1 MRKVNGVE
9 LRQLEYFLVVA
20 REGNVT
26 RAAKKLYTA
35 QPSLSRQIQKLEE
48 ELGAPLFD
56 RSKRGMRLTVV
67 GETFLRY
74 VERGFDQFEAGRQAV
89 RDLLG
94 PEHGH
99 VRMAFLPAVGADL
112 LPEALAAFRTQ
123 YPAVQFTLRQ
133 STTLETLA
141 WLRAGEIEL
150 CIATALPYG
159 QADPG
164 LQRAALLVEE
174 LFAALPPDHRLA
186 TQPNIALAELASD
199 PFVLVGGGS
208 GLRRVIEAACQHV
221 GFMPQVAVEG
231 DDLATV
237 RGLVAAGLGV
247 SLLPALALHEWG
259 RLRPAI
265 IPIRNAP
272 TWTVEIV
279 WHAERY
285 LPVAARA
292 FRDFLQD
299 YVAAHPPDRI
309 NVPGNQEPRTENRNV
324 SMYHAGS

>member
-1 MRKVNGVE
+1 ME
-9 LRQLEYFLVVA
+9 LRQLEYFQCVA

-56 RSKRGMRLTVV
+56 RSKRGMRLTAV
-67 GETFLRY
+67 GETFLQY
-74 VERGFDQFEAGRQAV
+74 VERGFDQFEAGKQAV
-89 RDLLG
+89 KDLLG
-94 PEHGH
+94 PQHGH
-99 VRMAFLPAVGADL
+99 IRMAFLPAVGADL
-112 LPEALAAFRTQ
+112 LPEALAAFRAR
-123 YPAVQFTLRQ
+123 YPTVEFTLRQ
-133 STTLETLA
+133 STTLETLG

-159 QADPG
+159 QSEPG
-164 LQRAALLVEE
+164 LERAPLLIEE
-174 LFAALPPDHRLA
+174 LYAALPPDHRYASRDSIDLQDLA
-186 TQPNIALAELASD
+186 DD

-208 GLRRVIEAACQHV
+208 GLRRVIEAACQQV
-221 GFMPQVAVEG
+221 GFLPRVAVEG

-265 IPIRNAP
+265 VPLRTPP
-272 TWTVEIV
+272 TWTVEAV
-279 WHAERY
+279 WSAERY
-285 LPVAARA
+285 LPVATRA
-292 FRDFLQD
+292 FRDFLRE
-299 YVAAHPPDRI
+299 YIAAHPPERA
-309 NVPGNQEPRTENRNV
+309 RLANRAASDSAV
-324 SMYHAGS
+324 SAGA

>member
-1 MRKVNGVE
+1 ME

-26 RAAKKLYTA
+26 RAARKLYTA
-35 QPSLSRQIQKLEE
+35 QPSLSRQIQKLED

-56 RSKRGMRLTVV
+56 RSKRGMRLTAV

-74 VERGFDQFEAGRQAV
+74 VEGGFGQFEAGRQAV

-94 PEHGH
+94 PQHGH

-112 LPEALAAFRTQ
+112 LPEALAAFRDR
-123 YPAVQFTLRQ
+123 YPDVQFTLRQ
-133 STTLETLA
+133 STTLETLN
-141 WLRAGEIEL
+141 WLQAGEVDL
-150 CIATALPYG
+150 CIATALPYERSDSPFHS
-159 QADPG
+159 AP
-164 LQRAALLVEE
+164 LLVEE
-174 LFAALPPDHRLA
+174 LYAALPPRHPLADREVVDLA
-186 TQPNIALAELASD
+186 TLAND

-208 GLRRVIEAACQHV
+208 GLRRVIEAACQRV
-221 GFMPQVAVEG
+221 GFIPRVAVEG

-259 RLRPAI
+259 RLRPVI
-265 IPIRNAP
+265 VPIASAP
-272 TWTVEIV
+272 TWTVEVV

-285 LPVAARA
+285 LPVATRT
-292 FRDFLQD
+292 FRDFLRD
-299 YVAAHPPDRI
+299 YVIQHPPQRIDYNHDREI
-309 NVPGNQEPRTENRNV
+309 PSSDAV
-324 SMYHAGS
+324 

>member
-1 MRKVNGVE
+1 MRYSVPERKAECVE

-35 QPSLSRQIQKLEE
+35 QPSLSRQIQKLED

-56 RSKRGMRLTVV
+56 RSKRGMRLTAV
-67 GETFLRY
+67 GETFLQY

-89 RDLLG
+89 KDLLG

-99 VRMAFLPAVGADL
+99 IRMAFLPAVGADL
-112 LPEALAAFRTQ
+112 LPEALAAFRGR
-123 YPAVQFTLRQ
+123 YPTVQFTLRQ
-133 STTLETLA
+133 STTLETLD

-159 QADPG
+159 QSEPG
-164 LQRAALLVEE
+164 LMRAPLLVEE
-174 LFAALPPDHRLA
+174 LYAALPPDHRYA
-186 TQPNIALAELASD
+186 GESTIALKDLASE

-208 GLRRVIEAACQHV
+208 GLRRVIEAACQQV
-221 GFMPQVAVEG
+221 GFMPRVAVEG

-265 IPIRNAP
+265 VPLQAPP
-272 TWTVEIV
+272 TWTVEAV
-279 WHAERY
+279 WNADRY
-285 LPVAARA
+285 LPVATRT
-292 FRDFLQD
+292 FRDFLQE
-299 YVAAHPPDRI
+299 YIAAHPLERVHYRQTI
-309 NVPGNQEPRTENRNV
+309 MEPRDG
-324 SMYHAGS
+324 H

>member
-1 MRKVNGVE
+1 MRCSMPQRKAECVE

-35 QPSLSRQIQKLEE
+35 QPSLSRQIQKLED

-56 RSKRGMRLTVV
+56 RSKRGMRLTAV
-67 GETFLRY
+67 GETFLQY

-89 RDLLG
+89 KDLLG

-99 VRMAFLPAVGADL
+99 IRMAFLPAVGADL
-112 LPEALAAFRTQ
+112 LPEALAAFRER
-123 YPAVQFTLRQ
+123 YPTVQFTLRQ
-133 STTLETLA
+133 STTLETLG

-159 QADPG
+159 QSEPG
-164 LQRAALLVEE
+164 LMRATLLVEE
-174 LFAALPPDHRLA
+174 LYAALPPDHRYARETTIDLKD
-186 TQPNIALAELASD
+186 LASE

-208 GLRRVIEAACQHV
+208 GLRRVIEAACQQV
-221 GFMPQVAVEG
+221 GFMPRVAVEG

-265 IPIRNAP
+265 VPLHTPP
-272 TWTVEIV
+272 TWTVEAV
-279 WHAERY
+279 WNADRY
-285 LPVAARA
+285 LPVATRT
-292 FRDFLQD
+292 FRDFLQE
-299 YVAAHPPDRI
+299 YIAAHPLERVHYAQTIADR
-309 NVPGNQEPRTENRNV
+309 RAR
-324 SMYHAGS
+324 H

>member
-1 MRKVNGVE
+1 ME

-35 QPSLSRQIQKLEE
+35 QPALSRQIQKLED

-56 RSKRGMRLTVV
+56 RSKRGMRLTTV
-67 GETFLRY
+67 GATFLQY
-74 VERGFDQFEAGRQAV
+74 VERGFGQFEAGRQAV
-89 RDLLG
+89 HDLLG

-112 LPEALAAFRTQ
+112 LPEALAAFRER
-123 YPAVQFTLRQ
+123 YPQVTFTLRQ
-133 STTLETLA
+133 STTLETLQ
-141 WLRAGEIEL
+141 WLLAGDVEL
-150 CIATALPYG
+150 AIATALPYG
-159 QADPG
+159 RTEPG
-164 LQRAALLVEE
+164 LVSTPLLVEE
-174 LFAALPPDHRLA
+174 LYAALPPDHRHAHDDVLDLKDLA
-186 TQPNIALAELASD
+186 DD

-208 GLRRVIEAACQHV
+208 GLRRVIEAACQQV
-221 GFMPQVAVEG
+221 GFLPRVAVEG

-259 RLRPAI
+259 RLRPVI
-265 IPIRNAP
+265 LPIRSAP
-272 TWTVEIV
+272 TWTVEAV

-292 FRDFLQD
+292 FRDFLQE
-299 YVAAHPPDRI
+299 YIAAHPPQRF
-309 NVPGNQEPRTENRNV
+309 ERRWRE
-324 SMYHAGS
+324 S